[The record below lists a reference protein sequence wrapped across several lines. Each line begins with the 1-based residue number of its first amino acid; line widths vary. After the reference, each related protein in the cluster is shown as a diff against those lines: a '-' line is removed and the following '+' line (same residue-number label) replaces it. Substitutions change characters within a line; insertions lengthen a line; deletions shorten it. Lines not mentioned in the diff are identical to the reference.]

1 MFPAI
6 RAGLPQFSRNT
17 ELRYAEREIAA
28 SHPLDNTKKSGRG
41 RINAVQVTLVA
52 QKNVQSAELSTV
64 MDRAT
69 LGHTKSYSNNVTKGC
84 LNPASSQQRAIHI
97 LLHTFRS
104 DFIQE
109 ARILTCLNHPNLVSV
124 VGVCVSDGDPLYMIC
139 EYGDKGDLCQ
149 FLQDHVAET
158 SLSKSS
164 GAPTLR

>member
-1 MFPAI
+1 M
-6 RAGLPQFSRNT
+6 
-17 ELRYAEREIAA
+17 
-28 SHPLDNTKKSGRG
+28 
-41 RINAVQVTLVA
+41 
-52 QKNVQSAELSTV
+52 
-64 MDRAT
+64 
-69 LGHTKSYSNNVTKGC
+69 
-84 LNPASSQQRAIHI
+84 NPASEKINRLDRFLRNNSVFRA
-97 LLHTFRS
+97 

-164 GAPTLR
+164 GVPTLRCKFCK

>member
-1 MFPAI
+1 M
-6 RAGLPQFSRNT
+6 LESR
-17 ELRYAEREIAA
+17 LF
-28 SHPLDNTKKSGRG
+28 
-41 RINAVQVTLVA
+41 
-52 QKNVQSAELSTV
+52 
-64 MDRAT
+64 AT
-69 LGHTKSYSNNVTKGC
+69 TRDSYS
-84 LNPASSQQRAIHI
+84 LA
-97 LLHTFRS
+97 LHTFRS